1 MNVRNPAVRFGLLP
15 AGIALALAPAF
26 ASAQEAKGTTDL
38 DRISVT
44 GSRIRGANMETQQ
57 PILTMTR
64 ESLEKQGFSSVAD
77 VLGNL
82 TSAGSPAISRS
93 ESLASGENVGG
104 YYVDIRNLGAART
117 WC

>member
-44 GSRIRGANMETQQ
+44 GSRIRGASVETQQ

-64 ESLEKQGFSSVAD
+64 ESWKSRASRA
-77 VLGNL
+77 
-82 TSAGSPAISRS
+82 SP
-93 ESLASGENVGG
+93 
-104 YYVDIRNLGAART
+104 T
-117 WC
+117 C